1 MSDLSLKTAAVLSL
15 ILHAFFFITAI
26 TVIRKP
32 SRLTLPEP
40 YTVKL
45 VSPSEIRRG
54 GIKKG
59 KSIAAIKE
67 IKKKR
72 QAILKKKKSVVI
84 EEKEPSKKTTLKK
97 KRTSE
102 EISVE
107 DRIAALKAKK
117 RIEKIVKLRREVLV
131 NRSATGKGTE
141 KPGEGGSGTA
151 TGGYEALIKERIWG
165 EWVLP
170 EFLNVEGLEA
180 LIRIRI
186 HKDGRIEIVKVEES
200 SNNSLFDRS
209 ALRAIQ
215 KASPLPPPPRQL
227 EVYLRFR
234 P

>member
-1 MSDLSLKTAAVLSL
+1 MSEFSLKTAAVLSL

-26 TVIRKP
+26 AVIRKP

-45 VSPSEIRRG
+45 VSPSELRKT

-59 KSIAAIKE
+59 RSITAIKE

-72 QAILKKKKSVVI
+72 QAILRKKKSIVV
-84 EEKEPSKKTTLKK
+84 EEKKPPKKAVPKK
-97 KRTSE
+97 KSLSE

-107 DRIAALKAKK
+107 DRIAALRAKK
-117 RIEKIVKLRREVLV
+117 RIEKIVQLRREVLV
-131 NRSATGKGTE
+131 NRTAKGKTSESA
-141 KPGEGGSGTA
+141 GEGGRSTTA
-151 TGGYEALIKERIWG
+151 GGYEALIKERIWG

-215 KASPLPPPPRQL
+215 KASPLPPPPRPL